1 MPHRADISSL
11 HARTLLAN
19 GVDAP
24 KASAKDRRSARMD
37 RSEREMLVRA
47 TRSVVLHTRR
57 R

>member
-11 HARTLLAN
+11 HARTLLTN

>member
-1 MPHRADISSL
+1 MLHRAAISAL
-11 HARTLLAN
+11 HARQATN

-24 KASAKDRRSARMD
+24 KASAKDGRSARMD

-47 TRSVVLHTRR
+47 TRSMVLHTRR

>member
-11 HARTLLAN
+11 HARTLLTN
-19 GVDAP
+19 GVDAS
-24 KASAKDRRSARMD
+24 KASATDRRSARLD

-47 TRSVVLHTRR
+47 TRSMVLHTRR